1 MDMKYNSKHKW
12 QTVTVKTYEISSQS
26 QRRLCTCSLEERV
39 GSDGSVLTMESA
51 CIGESDVLICI
62 FSYAILQSTE
72 EECLPAADFHP
83 VIRKGLAIHTFH
95 GDHMHCPS
103 TVNE

>member
-51 CIGESDVLICI
+51 CIGESGVLICI
-62 FSYAILQSTE
+62 FSYVIDCLTSSMRFSNPQKKSVFLQQIFIL
-72 EECLPAADFHP
+72 
-83 VIRKGLAIHTFH
+83 
-95 GDHMHCPS
+95 
-103 TVNE
+103 

>member
-1 MDMKYNSKHKW
+1 MY
-12 QTVTVKTYEISSQS
+12 
-26 QRRLCTCSLEERV
+26 RRIWCVNLHILLRHRLLDLEH
-39 GSDGSVLTMESA
+39 
-51 CIGESDVLICI
+51 
-62 FSYAILQSTE
+62 AILQSTE